1 MNTVTA
7 LVPMPICVTPEPAR
21 EPAPAASS
29 KIRKPRVWTAFAT
42 WFAVIIV
49 GTLCSLLAL
58 VAVGVGIGFVM
69 GAQGADATAIQAQ
82 VKEVCQRPFVALMLS
97 LIPFQLGM
105 IGVVYFAARR
115 SKEPIK
121 QRLGLLTP
129 TGPPFSKLKLV
140 MTAAFTL
147 STAMGVAIIA
157 VLAIGAPKT
166 NNPINAVINDGSWWA
181 ITALSIVL
189 SVIPALVEETF
200 FRGFLQRRFLQR
212 WSPVFAISVSTLLFA
227 VMHMDSL
234 QHIMAVVPLGLVN
247 GLLAY
252 RTNSVKPGMLVHAIH
267 NTGVVGIGALA
278 TALMP
283 HMGEEAVGMLLCGT
297 IGVLGLIG
305 LPAIVSLLRS
315 AKPQAAAETPAV
327 ETTGV
332 AMPAV
337 EAVVEPLSVRSREL
351 SLPNY
356 LIDSRLASTAV

>member
-1 MNTVTA
+1 MNAVTA
-7 LVPMPICVTPEPAR
+7 LDPMPNCAHTQPAG
-21 EPAPAASS
+21 EPAPAATP

-58 VAVGVGIGFVM
+58 VAVGVGIGVVM
-69 GAQGADATAIQAQ
+69 GAQGADATQIQARVQ
-82 VKEVCQRPFVALMLS
+82 EICQRPFPALLLS

-105 IGVVYFAARR
+105 IVVVLFAARR

-121 QRLGLLTP
+121 ERLGLLTP
-129 TGPPFSKLKLV
+129 TGPAFSKLKLV
-140 MTAAFTL
+140 MTAAFTV
-147 STAMGVAIIA
+147 STAMAAAIIA
-157 VLAIGAPKT
+157 VLAIGPPKT

-212 WSPVFAISVSTLLFA
+212 WSPVVAISVSTLLFA
-227 VMHMDSL
+227 LMHMDSL
-234 QHIMAVVPLGLVN
+234 QHIIAVVPLGLVN

-267 NTGVVGIGALA
+267 NTGVVGIGALG

-283 HMGEEAVGMLLCGT
+283 HMGEDAVGILLLGI
-297 IGVLGLIG
+297 IGALGLIG

-315 AKPQAAAETPAV
+315 AKPQAAVETPVVETTAVAVPAV
-327 ETTGV
+327 E
-332 AMPAV
+332 PI
-337 EAVVEPLSVRSREL
+337 VEPLSVRSREL
-351 SLPNY
+351 SLPNF
-356 LIDSRLASTAV
+356 LVDSRLASTAV

>member
-7 LVPMPICVTPEPAR
+7 LEPMPICAPSG
-21 EPAPAASS
+21 PAPVPATVAGS

-49 GTLCSLLAL
+49 GTMASLLAL
-58 VAVGVGIGFVM
+58 VAVGVGIGIVM
-69 GAQGADATAIQAQ
+69 GAQGAEAAQIQ
-82 VKEVCQRPFVALMLS
+82 VRVREICQRPFLALLLS

-105 IGVVYFAARR
+105 AAVVLFAARR
-115 SKEPIK
+115 SKESIK
-121 QRLGLLTP
+121 QCLGLLPP
-129 TGPPFSKLKLV
+129 TGPPFSKSKLV

-147 STAMGVAIIA
+147 STALAAAIIA

-166 NNPINAVINDGSWWA
+166 NSPITAVINDGSWWA

-200 FRGFLQRRFLQR
+200 FRGYLQRRFLQR
-212 WSPVFAISVSTLLFA
+212 WSPVVAISVSTLLFA
-227 VMHMDSL
+227 LMHMDSL
-234 QHIMAVVPLGLVN
+234 QHIIAVVPLGLVN

-252 RTNSVKPGMLVHAIH
+252 RTNSVKPGMVVHAIH

-283 HMGEEAVGMLLCGT
+283 HIGEELVGMLLCGT
-297 IGVLGLIG
+297 IGVLSLIG

-315 AKPQAAAETPAV
+315 AKPQAETPVVEMTAVATPAV
-327 ETTGV
+327 EPI
-332 AMPAV
+332 MD
-337 EAVVEPLSVRSREL
+337 PLSVRSREL
-351 SLPNY
+351 SLPDY
-356 LIDSRLASTAV
+356 LIDSRLASSAV